1 MTETLLNNRYQIT
14 DSLGKGGFGETFL
27 AIDTHMPS
35 ARKCAIK
42 KLKPAIKTPQIPQWL
57 QERFQ
62 REAAIL
68 EKLGEDCAQIPKLYA
83 YFCEAGNFYLVQE
96 CIEGITLRQKYQ
108 QQGNFSASQVRDLLI
123 KLLPVLDYI
132 HQRRI
137 IHRDI
142 KPDNIIWRTTD
153 NQPVL
158 IDFGVVKEAVAT
170 AIQVEGNTAYS
181 IVLGTP
187 GYMASEQA
195 AGRPAYSSDLF
206 SLGLTAVFLLTGKTP
221 QYLSTDS
228 NTGELLWREDLP
240 DLDRKLATVIDRAI
254 RFHPRDRFATA
265 KEMLAALR
273 ENESVGG
280 SLADRHRLTGT
291 MTSVVR
297 TTPVKTYPQKQST
310 AKQLRSQVDP
320 VSSQPEIRW
329 LQWSLGLLLF
339 TGVTAAAFAIGFY
352 AFSLRQTSEPAEVQP
367 VIPDIQTFPPIP
379 SSAPTT
385 PTPEATVSP
394 SPSPEATTSPSPS
407 PSPEATISPSPS
419 PSPEATTSPSPSPE
433 TTVNPSPNP
442 SPEATTSPNPSPETT
457 VSPSPNPNPETTV
470 SPNPSPSPE
479 ATTSP
484 GSEVETDFPKNSATP
499 LEESKTQ
506 SDENTASPM
515 PTPNIEN

>member
-35 ARKCAIK
+35 ARKCALK

-68 EKLGEDCAQIPKLYA
+68 EKLGEDCTQIPKLYA

-96 CIEGITLRQKYQ
+96 WIEGVTLRQKHQ
-108 QQGNFSASQVRDLLI
+108 QQGNFSASQVRDILI
-123 KLLPVLDYI
+123 KLLPILDYI

-153 NQPVL
+153 SQPVL

-170 AIQVEGNTAYS
+170 AIQMEGNTAYS

-228 NTGELLWREDLP
+228 NTGELIWREDLP
-240 DLDRKLATVIDRAI
+240 DLDRKLAIVIDRAI

-265 KEMLAALR
+265 REMLAALGEDASDR
-273 ENESVGG
+273 SLNE
-280 SLADRHRLTGT
+280 
-291 MTSVVR
+291 
-297 TTPVKTYPQKQST
+297 TTPVIRSATSVKTYPQKQST
-310 AKQLRSQVDP
+310 AKQSLSEVDP

-329 LQWSLGLLLF
+329 LQWGLGLLLLA
-339 TGVTAAAFAIGFY
+339 GIMAAAFAIGFY
-352 AFSLRQTSEPAEVQP
+352 AFTLRQTSEPTEVQP
-367 VIPDIQTFPPIP
+367 EIPDLQNFPSLP
-379 SSAPTT
+379 SQGSPT
-385 PTPEATVSP
+385 TPEATSTPEPEATINPSP
-394 SPSPEATTSPSPS
+394 EVTTSPSPEATTSPSPEAN
-407 PSPEATISPSPS
+407 PTPEPEATISPSPEATAS
-419 PSPEATTSPSPSPE
+419 PSPEATTSPSPEATASPSPE
-433 TTVNPSPNP
+433 ATSTPE
-442 SPEATTSPNPSPETT
+442 PEATTSPSPEATST
-457 VSPSPNPNPETTV
+457 PE
-470 SPNPSPSPE
+470 PE

-484 GSEVETDFPKNSATP
+484 SLEVETDFPKNSAAP
-499 LEESKTQ
+499 SEEPKTQ
-506 SDENTASPM
+506 TDENTASPM
-515 PTPNIEN
+515 PTPNLEN